1 MGERSAILR
10 EKMALTQHLLSYK
23 LPASALQE
31 SSADA
36 ASRLGVHLLEQTP
49 QVRGI
54 YTLLRDRTC
63 SKEDFIF
70 YCDRLSTLLVERA
83 MNELP
88 YRPCEILTATEE
100 KATGQQQAAQ
110 VQFSN

>member
-1 MGERSAILR
+1 
-10 EKMALTQHLLSYK
+10 MALTQHLLSYK
-23 LPASALQE
+23 LPTPSLLESAAE
-31 SSADA
+31 A

-83 MNELP
+83 MNKLP
-88 YRPCEILTATEE
+88 YRLCEVFTATEE
-100 KATGQQQAAQ
+100 KTTGQQQAAQ
-110 VQFSN
+110 VQF

>member
-1 MGERSAILR
+1 
-10 EKMALTQHLLSYK
+10 MALTQRLLSYK
-23 LPASALQE
+23 LPTSALRE
-31 SSADA
+31 LAAEA

-88 YRPCEILTATEE
+88 YRPCEIFTATDE
-100 KATGQQQAAQ
+100 KAAGQQQAAQ
-110 VQFSN
+110 VQFSD